1 MARKLT
7 LSAQDKQH
15 LKNFLRQAQTLSD
28 IFGTATDKAVAIG
41 ATTGFCD
48 PDGEFLFD
56 KFPAIKERVQK
67 LFQELHA
74 QLTTTITEG
83 NRREWLLSAAKNDAM
98 VEKLC
103 KRAGISADRA
113 KEWLQPNMEALEA
126 FQGRKERGMGLSD
139 RVWRLTD
146 QFKGELEMAL
156 ELGLGDGKSA
166 ADLSRDVREYLN
178 EPHKLFR
185 RVRNEKGQLRLSR
198 SAAAYHPGQGV
209 YRSSYKNAL
218 RLTATENNMAYRTAD
233 HERWQRLDFVIGI
246 EILLSNNHPCEDICD
261 ELAGEYPKT
270 FKFVG
275 WHPFCRCIAVPKLAD
290 DDEFIERQ
298 QALIDGQDVP
308 EGGYSGEITEIPEAF
323 NNWVRNN
330 AERIENAAKSVPYFI
345 RDNLSA
351 VKAALRPTA
360 GRRSYERWEMNAS
373 DVSER
378 RCGNFTTNG
387 FTAEDYN
394 NSPMGGINLPLLDA
408 RISEIFRE
416 AGAEVSYRN
425 LGVNEH
431 GAMITWRLA
440 KGQGEMSRFFKKEA
454 DGSITVEHSFFEL
467 AKQYQGKGLSKTLF
481 RELYEHYRGI
491 GVSKIEV
498 HANIDRGG
506 YTWAKYGFYA
516 WDKSY
521 ADIAL
526 SEARRTGHKS
536 LKQAEKLIEDFYA
549 THKSATPF
557 PMHKIAALPDGK
569 GLLYH
574 ADWCGFIDLRDAEQ
588 RAIFEAYIGL

>member
-15 LKNFLRQAQTLSD
+15 LKNLLRQAQTLRD

-41 ATTGFCD
+41 ASTGFCD
-48 PDGEFLFD
+48 PEGEFLFD

-83 NRREWLLSAAKNDAM
+83 NRREWLLSEAKNDAM

-146 QFKGELEMAL
+146 QFKSELEMAL

-185 RVRNEKGQLRLSR
+185 RVRNEKGQLRLSK

-308 EGGYSGEITEIPEAF
+308 EGGYSGEITEMPEAF

-330 AERIENAAKSVPYFI
+330 AERIENAANLPYFI
-345 RDNLSA
+345 SDNQA
-351 VKAALRPTA
+351 FVKAALHPAA

-481 RELYEHYRGI
+481 RELYEHYRSI

-526 SEARRTGHKS
+526 SEARRTSHKS

-549 THKSATPF
+549 THKSTTPF